1 MRHLLRHYS
10 ESDATG
16 CHSHDIGQ
24 LIYLHHGAVLLE
36 SGQAES
42 LLLSGQLLYL
52 PPGCEHAHRLLKYTR
67 CSLFYFR
74 PEVLPQHWQS
84 HGLHQGPA
92 PMSVSPLW
100 SALLQRLETVTEDKE
115 AAYLEVLQDN
125 LCQLQP
131 QGRLEPLYQSL
142 DPRLLPVIETMQRS
156 PNLKLRLEDFSK
168 HCGASERTLNRL
180 FRVCL
185 GVSFK
190 DWRRRSLMLE
200 AQRRLRQGQPMTQ
213 VALELGYLNLSAFS
227 AAYHNF
233 FRRQSYPQ

>member
-1 MRHLLRHYS
+1 M
-10 ESDATG
+10 
-16 CHSHDIGQ
+16 
-24 LIYLHHGAVLLE
+24 
-36 SGQAES
+36 
-42 LLLSGQLLYL
+42 LLSGQLLYL
-52 PPGCEHAHRLLKYTR
+52 PPGCEHAHRLLKHTR
-67 CSLFYFR
+67 CSLFYLR

-84 HGLHQGPA
+84 QGLHQGLNQGQHQGPV
-92 PMSVSPLW
+92 PMSVSLLW

-115 AAYLEVLQDN
+115 SAYLEVLQDN

-131 QGRLEPLYQSL
+131 QGQLKPLCQSL

-156 PNLKLRLEDFSK
+156 PNLKLRLENFAK

-185 GVSFK
+185 GVSFQ

-213 VALELGYLNLSAFS
+213 VALEVGYQNLSAFS
-227 AAYHNF
+227 AAYHSF
-233 FRRQSYPQ
+233 FRRQSYLQ